1 MDLQWLKIGDVNCHQ
16 INSSLIRP
24 SLYKRNNTFYNQK
37 NNSLHFNLNDSI
49 DRRSQS
55 RGILSL
61 IEWSRLT
68 REFIPTL
75 VLLLLLVLKVV
86 WREVKIWLKFSSI
99 NSKLFTENRLCM
111 TIALNDAAHFIPHFI
126 YRNLKDI
133 KPFGYRAAI
142 CQKLIISGFKWS
154 FLE

>member
-1 MDLQWLKIGDVNCHQ
+1 MDEYSSQVHIFATEYQHLVMTSTYANLSQYFKLFFALLKTITK
-16 INSSLIRP
+16 
-24 SLYKRNNTFYNQK
+24 LYKRNNTFYNQK

-86 WREVKIWLKFSSI
+86 
-99 NSKLFTENRLCM
+99 
-111 TIALNDAAHFIPHFI
+111 
-126 YRNLKDI
+126 
-133 KPFGYRAAI
+133 
-142 CQKLIISGFKWS
+142 
-154 FLE
+154 

>member
-86 WREVKIWLKFSSI
+86 WREVKIWLKLSSM
-99 NSKLFTENRLCM
+99 NSTSRQYHNWVLGYHGKQIRISREEIHTLVKRQNKSLCLVLDGADVQIPLFRSL
-111 TIALNDAAHFIPHFI
+111 
-126 YRNLKDI
+126 
-133 KPFGYRAAI
+133 
-142 CQKLIISGFKWS
+142 
-154 FLE
+154 